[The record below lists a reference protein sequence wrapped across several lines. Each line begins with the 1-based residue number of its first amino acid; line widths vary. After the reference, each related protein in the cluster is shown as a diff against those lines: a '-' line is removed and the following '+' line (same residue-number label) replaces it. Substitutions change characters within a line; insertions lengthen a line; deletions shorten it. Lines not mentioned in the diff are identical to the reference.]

1 MYKIKNL
8 AEKTLNKKLLE
19 EFLDFANKKLE
30 VDKPYSVYFV
40 DDKSNATDPLGK
52 TAMYNPTSNSV
63 YVYATNRHPKDILR
77 SVAHE
82 LMHHKQNCDGR
93 LDKTYGEGSDDLE
106 TLELEANEAGYLVR
120 QFEDSRTQTL
130 NEVAGLVAAV
140 GITILSGL
148 LFKGDTPEEMMKN
161 NLMKKL
167 TRKYQKGTLKNKVG
181 RVVTEAEFKKMLK
194 DVKNSMADKTTL
206 EDAVEYFDLIG
217 MFPGIGDIV
226 DLFNIIPKLELAR
239 RYYGKPDEVKIP
251 FTDYGIKKSNFY
263 LIDAAISALSAIE
276 IGEPLKIIKLVI
288 NKGIKNADEA
298 LFFSEAALKLGVF
311 MSDSKLDLFT
321 SALDKLG
328 IVNKRAVEIAARRLR
343 VVAARARILANNL
356 KSAKKF
362 EKTLTVLNQANPLEL
377 FEIIYKKGEKYGLRK
392 FDDAVIA
399 RRFNKIAETIV
410 RRLAKSDFALKADE
424 GVKAFDDFFANL
436 GSVDPRFLED
446 IKDINFTTSQKAVI
460 GYVLSL
466 ADTSKQNFKTIND
479 QIISPIVR
487 SIRQGEPIYL
497 QNLEKLGIPGNLA
510 ANLEKLKF
518 DFSKPVKAAQDYI
531 VNAHMEMID
540 MESLMVAF
548 KEIIGK
554 ELKRIL
560 SGVISVEFKNIKDTM
575 EGILK
580 GQKKM
585 SDLPKSFSE
594 ITDFFNNQLSQLA
607 TQVQNQFSNVNQS
620 SELLNK
626 MANATERNMLLTATV
641 PSAQRVISKAKA
653 ARAGV
658 KASVKTSDLFI
669 RAQQAATRVLSKAI
683 DRNFLGKGFASGLY
697 ITPVGARAVNFAGYL
712 VGRHLNLINT
722 GSLTQR
728 AVSAVLA
735 TSYFTW
741 LRVLSAEDFLPG
753 GGGKEGLEKEAK
765 AAQSTADSVK
775 PIAIAVAAAS
785 EFIEEA
791 AESENP
797 IPLPGE
803 VTEALNKAEK
813 IAPKKTK
820 PIVIAA
826 RKAAKAA
833 AKGPKEAAAAAKEL
847 KRTINAAAEKTKA
860 KYDETVKES
869 PKTTDLPPDSQ
880 TKAENNSKKIDG
892 TLGKPDASKGAPK
905 GDAKSGD
912 TGAGKGGGK
921 RGGKGSGNGAG
932 LGQGASNNLAVR
944 DFLDIYL
951 RRRARFPDKG
961 HNKLPLLLR
970 QLDEK
975 IGDKLY
981 EIYKALPKNKTYG
994 DLDDTKEKHP
1004 SVWLYDTELANNP
1017 NNNIFS
1023 TKNIKDLNVK
1033 KTLKFLNSAGV
1044 KTFIKKQNTTKES
1057 IEQYR
1062 NKVLNER
1069 YKKLVKGFTKESK

>member
-8 AEKTLNKKLLE
+8 AEKTLNKDLLE
-19 EFLDFANKKLE
+19 EFLGFANNKLE
-30 VDKPYSVYFV
+30 IDQPYSVYFV
-40 DDKSNATDPLGK
+40 DDKQNAADPLGK
-52 TAMYNPTSNSV
+52 TAMYNPSSNSV

-77 SVAHE
+77 SIAHE

-93 LDKTYGEGSDDLE
+93 LDKTYGEGSTSE
-106 TLELEANEAGYLVR
+106 KQLELEANKAGYLVR
-120 QFEDSRTQTL
+120 EFEDNRAQTL
-130 NEVAGLVAAV
+130 NEVAPFVAAAGV
-140 GITILSGL
+140 AILSGL
-148 LFKGDTPEEMMKN
+148 LFKGDTPEEMLKN

-167 TRKYQKGTLKNKVG
+167 TLKYQKGTLKNKVG

-194 DVKNSMADKTTL
+194 DIKDSMADKTTL
-206 EDAVEYFDLIG
+206 EDAVEYFDLVG
-217 MFPGIGDIV
+217 MFPGIGDFV
-226 DLFNIIPKLELAR
+226 DLINIIPKLELVR
-239 RYYGKPDEVKIP
+239 RFYGKPDEIKIP

-276 IGEPLKIIKLVI
+276 IGEPLKIIKLVV
-288 NKGIKNADEA
+288 KRGIKNVDEA
-298 LFFSEAALKLGVF
+298 LSFGEAALKLGVF
-311 MSDSKLDLFT
+311 MSNSKLDLFI
-321 SALDKLG
+321 SALGKLG
-328 IVNKRAVEIAARRLR
+328 IVDRRAVEIAAERLR
-343 VVAARARILANNL
+343 AVAAKTRILANNL
-356 KSAKKF
+356 NSVKKF
-362 EKTLTVLNQANPLEL
+362 ESTLAVLNQANPLEL

-399 RRFNKIAETIV
+399 GKFYEIAQSV
-410 RRLAKSDFALKADE
+410 AKRLAKSQIALKAGE

-446 IKDINFTTSQKAVI
+446 IKDINFTTSQKEII

-466 ADTSKQNFKTIND
+466 TDATKQNKQNFSTIND

-531 VNAHMEMID
+531 VNAYMEMID

-560 SGVISVEFKNIKDTM
+560 SDVVNVEFKNIKDTM

-580 GQKKM
+580 GQKNM

-594 ITDFFNNQLSQLA
+594 MADFFNKKLAELA

-620 SELLNK
+620 SDLLNK

-641 PSAQRVISKAKA
+641 PMAQRVISKAKD

-658 KASVKTSDLFI
+658 KASLKTSDLFI
-669 RAQQAATRVLSKAI
+669 RSQQAATRILSKAI

-712 VGRHLNLINT
+712 VGKHLNLMKT

-753 GGGKEGLEKEAK
+753 GGGKEGLEKEAES
-765 AAQSTADSVK
+765 AQSTADSIEPVATTMAMV
-775 PIAIAVAAAS
+775 IEYLDDAVV
-785 EFIEEA
+785 ERE
-791 AESENP
+791 P
-797 IPLPGE
+797 VPLPGE
-803 VTEALNKAEK
+803 VTAALDKAEK
-813 IAPKKTK
+813 EARKETK
-820 PIVIAA
+820 PIVKAA
-826 RKAAKAA
+826 RKAAEKAS
-833 AKGPKEAAAAAKEL
+833 KGPEEAEEAKKDLTQAIEQAAEAAEEKYKKIIESSPKINELGDKPRKEA
-847 KRTINAAAEKTKA
+847 RTNTIKA
-860 KYDETVKES
+860 NEG
-869 PKTTDLPPDSQ
+869 L
-880 TKAENNSKKIDG
+880 
-892 TLGKPDASKGAPK
+892 GAPK
-905 GDAKSGD
+905 GTRKGAVKSGD

-921 RGGKGSGNGAG
+921 GGGTGTGTGTGSGSGSSSRINYSKVDKAISSNKYSSVKNIITKE
-932 LGQGASNNLAVR
+932 LFNHIKKSDLVDRYSAITDVVKKYNRLKRQITKDDLELKESINNLA
-944 DFLDIYL
+944 D
-951 RRRARFPDKG
+951 
-961 HNKLPLLLR
+961 
-970 QLDEK
+970 
-975 IGDKLY
+975 
-981 EIYKALPKNKTYG
+981 
-994 DLDDTKEKHP
+994 
-1004 SVWLYDTELANNP
+1004 
-1017 NNNIFS
+1017 
-1023 TKNIKDLNVK
+1023 
-1033 KTLKFLNSAGV
+1033 
-1044 KTFIKKQNTTKES
+1044 
-1057 IEQYR
+1057 YR
-1062 NKVLNER
+1062 EKVLNER
-1069 YKKLVKGFTKESK
+1069 FNKLVKGFTK